1 MVAADTGRVSSVPG
15 PESPASGYLIQDQG
29 YTLLLDL
36 GHGAFGALQR
46 HIAPT
51 AVDAIVISHLHA
63 DHFIDLV
70 PYSYALSYSPHP
82 CAGRGRRPELHV
94 PPGAVE
100 TLRRVTGAWNA
111 PDLIEQAFRVH
122 EYDPEATLELGPL
135 RIAFREVPHFVRTHA
150 VQIADG
156 RATFTFG
163 ADCAPNDGLVEFA
176 QGTDLLMLESTLDQ
190 PETAGPGPK
199 DVLHLGAA
207 GQLRHPGR
215 REARCVRRADDATH
229 AHADHKID
237 WQSKL
242 LNDLE
247 DADVREATRP
257 AAAQHQRKLKG
268 FRQRAG
274 AGRGRDRRHQSGSA

>member
-1 MVAADTGRVSSVPG
+1 MKVTVLGK
-15 PESPASGYLIQDQG
+15 SPAWQDAGGACSGYLVEERG
-29 YTLLLDL
+29 YCLLLDCGNGVFSKL
-36 GHGAFGALQR
+36 REAR
-46 HIAPT
+46 DYT
-51 AVDAIVISHLHA
+51 TVDAVVLSHLHA

-82 CAGRGRRPELHV
+82 CADRGRRPELHV

-100 TLRRVTGAWNA
+100 TFRRVTGAWNA

-190 PETAGPGPK
+190 PETAEPRGHLMPGEAGE
-199 DVLHLGAA
+199 LG
-207 GQLRHPGR
+207 R
-215 REARCVRRADDATH
+215 
-229 AHADHKID
+229 
-237 WQSKL
+237 
-242 LNDLE
+242 
-247 DADVREATRP
+247 
-257 AAAQHQRKLKG
+257 
-268 FRQRAG
+268 RAG
-274 AGRGRDRRHQSGSA
+274 ARRLVLTHISDDIDAAWASGEAERAFGAPVEVTHEGATYTV